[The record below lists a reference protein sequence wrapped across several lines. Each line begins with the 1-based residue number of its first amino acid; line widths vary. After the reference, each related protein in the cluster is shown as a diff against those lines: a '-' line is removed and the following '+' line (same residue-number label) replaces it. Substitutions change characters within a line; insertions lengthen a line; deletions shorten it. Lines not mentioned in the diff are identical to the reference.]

1 VRVRNV
7 DVEKNG
13 LGLAT
18 GSLVNQHECGRIIRK
33 LLAEHFD
40 RRNTAN
46 RLVLKDVGK
55 HLQEVRFTTSKETGD
70 PHADIVRRFIK
81 GVAIVVKEADEVL
94 LQFFRDDVLSN
105 FLLDN
110 VRCILIDFDDT
121 IIPAAV
127 APPSLS
133 SGNQSHPD
141 SEVHTT
147 PVESSGLHMQWSGFP
162 ERDIPPSGKR

>member
-1 VRVRNV
+1 MVIEHLSEDAEYRSLVLIDRAFNV

-18 GSLVNQHECGRIIRK
+18 GSLVDQHECGRIIRK
-33 LLAEHFD
+33 LLTEHFD

-46 RLVLKDVGK
+46 RLILKDVRK
-55 HLQEVRFTTSKETGD
+55 HLQEVRFTTSKEAGD
-70 PHADIVRRFIK
+70 PHTDIVRGFIK
-81 GVAIVVKEADEVL
+81 GVAIVVKEANEVL

-121 IIPAAV
+121 IDLSVDVLREHV
-127 APPSLS
+127 ANHHVCIL
-133 SGNQSHPD
+133 
-141 SEVHTT
+141 
-147 PVESSGLHMQWSGFP
+147 L
-162 ERDIPPSGKR
+162 RKY